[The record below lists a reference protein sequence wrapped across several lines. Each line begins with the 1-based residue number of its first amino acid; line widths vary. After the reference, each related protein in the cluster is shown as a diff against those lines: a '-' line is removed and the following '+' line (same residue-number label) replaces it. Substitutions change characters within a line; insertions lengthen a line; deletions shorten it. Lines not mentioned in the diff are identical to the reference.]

1 MPAPVPLHHKVV
13 LFQIV
18 DRRNNPL
25 PGATVEILEGG
36 SRVAR
41 LKTGT
46 RAGRYEPSS
55 AAPITFVAWYDRHGP
70 HEGSPDVNGMC
81 RIQFPEVDMSP
92 PPDNSKIFRLI
103 TAMAGV
109 FALVAIFGG
118 VSLVYLG
125 AAGGETEMNILGST
139 VKTANAGVAAI
150 ALGGLILLFTARRIL
165 KTIETLNRR

>member
-1 MPAPVPLHHKVV
+1 
-13 LFQIV
+13 
-18 DRRNNPL
+18 
-25 PGATVEILEGG
+25 
-36 SRVAR
+36 
-41 LKTGT
+41 
-46 RAGRYEPSS
+46 
-55 AAPITFVAWYDRHGP
+55 
-70 HEGSPDVNGMC
+70 
-81 RIQFPEVDMSP
+81 MSP